1 MAESAVLA
9 PNPSDPAALIAE
21 PSTSIRISP
30 PVWMFEV
37 PLSIAPNPVAMEPD
51 ARAPVRVMLS
61 WVALGIV
68 ELMVGTPEPSVTNT
82 PLLPVVILLRLF
94 AVVVY
99 RRVFVPPKVVTP
111 VPP

>member
-51 ARAPVRVMLS
+51 ARAPTDVREEVTTLEPRV
-61 WVALGIV
+61 VAL
-68 ELMVGTPEPSVTNT
+68 NT
-82 PLLPVVILLRLF
+82 AALL
-94 AVVVY
+94 
-99 RRVFVPPKVVTP
+99 T
-111 VPP
+111 